1 MFIQKR
7 EYSKAENCFIT
18 AKKPELAIK
27 MYTDINN
34 YKEAVRVAKK
44 HIPHIANEIAM
55 QGQQQSNLSGDDI
68 VRAAK
73 TWEDKRDY

>member
-55 QGQQQSNLSGDDI
+55 QG
-68 VRAAK
+68 
-73 TWEDKRDY
+73 